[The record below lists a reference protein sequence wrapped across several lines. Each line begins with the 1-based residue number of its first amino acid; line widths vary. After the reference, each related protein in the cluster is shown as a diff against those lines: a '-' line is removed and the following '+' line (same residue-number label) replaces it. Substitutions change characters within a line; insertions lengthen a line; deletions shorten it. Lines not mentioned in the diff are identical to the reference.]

1 MFSKPL
7 INRLFLMSLFRSYSS
22 SSLLFFILFIHIFQ
36 QATCTNSH
44 IVQNYSRNE
53 FLDDR
58 DHHSFKMLTNK
69 SFCQMYSK
77 KCIIKLVISNS
88 KLVDN
93 LKVTSTSKKIL
104 SVKSIEW
111 CGSRNLSTKIK
122 KYCTLDEVND
132 EQKSLNNARKLDE
145 NNSSYNSSIN
155 SLYLVYVKCRL
166 VGIKNLEFSFDFSN
180 TNSTMQPAM
189 VQLDGQKF
197 VHTSE

>member
-1 MFSKPL
+1 
-7 INRLFLMSLFRSYSS
+7 
-22 SSLLFFILFIHIFQ
+22 
-36 QATCTNSH
+36 
-44 IVQNYSRNE
+44 
-53 FLDDR
+53 
-58 DHHSFKMLTNK
+58 
-69 SFCQMYSK
+69 MYSK

-122 KYCTLDEVND
+122 KYCTLDEAND
-132 EQKSLNNARKLDE
+132 EQKSPSNASKLDE

>member
-1 MFSKPL
+1 
-7 INRLFLMSLFRSYSS
+7 
-22 SSLLFFILFIHIFQ
+22 LFFILFIHIFL
-36 QATCTNSH
+36 QATCTNNF
-44 IVQNYSRNE
+44 IVQNNSRNE
-53 FLDDR
+53 FLDDH
-58 DHHSFKMLTNK
+58 DHPNNNVFKMLTNK

-77 KCIIKLVISNS
+77 KCIIKLIISNS

-93 LKVTSTSKKIL
+93 LKVTSTTKKIL

-111 CGSRNLSTKIK
+111 CGSKNLSTKIK
-122 KYCTLDEVND
+122 KYCTLDDVND
-132 EQKSLNNARKLDE
+132 EQKLQNNASSKLDE
-145 NNSSYNSSIN
+145 NINSYNSSIN

-189 VQLDGQKF
+189 AHLDGQKF